1 MNEQQQLVSAIFNKN
16 SSSDKNTS
24 SDNNYSFDE
33 KGLAI
38 YRRNLQ
44 ASAVR
49 ALQISY
55 PTVLKLVGDDLF
67 THAAKQLLKVELPNS
82 GDWGLWGEGFPQLL
96 KTLPALHDFPSVI
109 DVARLDFLMHLQGR
123 EKDACIDM
131 ASMTLLAECELD
143 QLWLVLNPAIRI
155 LESDYPV
162 IEIYKANT
170 QSDHGEKYL
179 HKAQQKLANNIGQ
192 NCLIYRPQFKPLV
205 RALDSAELNWLRLI
219 QQGKSIGQAL
229 DALLIQD
236 QKFSLESWLPLAI
249 QQNLIFSLKKI

>member
-16 SSSDKNTS
+16 SS

-109 DVARLDFLMHLQGR
+109 DIARLDFLMHLQGR
-123 EKDACIDM
+123 EKDIDIDM
-131 ASMTLLAECELD
+131 TSMTLLAEYELD
-143 QLWLVLNPAIRI
+143 QLRLVLNPAIRI
-155 LESDYPV
+155 LESEYPV

-170 QSDHGEKYL
+170 QTDHAEKYL

-192 NCLIYRPQFKPLV
+192 NCLIYRTQFKSLV

-219 QQGKSIGQAL
+219 QQEKSIGQAL
-229 DALLIQD
+229 DALDALLIQG
-236 QKFSLESWLPLAI
+236 QQFSLENWLLLAI
-249 QQNLIFSLKKI
+249 QQNLIFNLKKF

>member
-1 MNEQQQLVSAIFNKN
+1 MNEQQQLVSAIFNK
-16 SSSDKNTS
+16 SSSPDES
-24 SDNNYSFDE
+24 SGFDE

-44 ASAVR
+44 AGAVR

-82 GDWGLWGEGFPQLL
+82 GDWGLWGRGFPQLL
-96 KTLPALHDFPSVI
+96 KALPALHDFPSVVDI
-109 DVARLDFLMHLQGR
+109 ACLDLLMHLQGR
-123 EKDACIDM
+123 EKDTGIDM

-143 QLWLVLNPAIRI
+143 QLRLVLNPAIRI

-170 QSDHGEKYL
+170 QSDHAEKYL
-179 HKAQQKLANNIGQ
+179 HSAQQKLANNIGQ
-192 NCLIYRPQFKPLV
+192 NCLIYRPQFKSLV

-229 DALLIQD
+229 DAMLIQE
-236 QKFSLESWLPLAI
+236 QEFSLEGWLPLGI
-249 QQNLIFSLKKI
+249 QQNLILSLKKC